1 MPYNNKVFNTD
12 MKFSDLDFQ
21 PHPIWKDGVQA
32 KHFFDNGYGVSVIRS
47 RHSYGGS
54 EGLYEAAVLKGNDEE
69 YEVYY
74 ETPITDDVLGHQN
87 EEQIDYV
94 LSDIQKL

>member
-1 MPYNNKVFNTD
+1 

-21 PHPIWKDGVQA
+21 PHPVWDDGIQA

-47 RHSYGGS
+47 RNSYGGS
-54 EGLYEAAVLKGNDEE
+54 EGLYEAAVLKGNDDE

-74 ETPITDDVLGHQN
+74 DTYITEDVLGYQT
-87 EEQIDYV
+87 EEQIESV
-94 LSDIQKL
+94 LNDIKNL